1 MAREGDAMRPLV
13 TALRK
18 AVGALNDAGVPFLL
32 GGGLACWARGA
43 PESDHDV
50 DLFLRP
56 EHAERAA
63 EVLAAAG
70 MRIERPPE
78 GWLFKAYD
86 DDVYV
91 DLIFEPSSG
100 PVDDELFARA
110 DELVVRSVPMKVAS
124 VTDVLAA
131 KLLALTEQ
139 DPDYGDVLQIAR
151 ALREQIDWA
160 RLRAATDESP
170 FARAFFTLAE
180 GLHLVGDATSAR

>member
-1 MAREGDAMRPLV
+1 MRPLV

-50 DLFLRP
+50 DLFVRP

-63 EVLAAAG
+63 EALAAVG
-70 MRIERPPE
+70 MHIERPPE
-78 GWLFKAYD
+78 GWLLKAFD
-86 DDVYV
+86 GDVLV
-91 DLIFEPSSG
+91 DLIYRPSVG
-100 PVDDELFARA
+100 EVDDEMFARA
-110 DELVVRSVPMKVAS
+110 DELEVRSVPMQVAA
-124 VTDVLAA
+124 VDDVLAA

-139 DPDYGDVLQIAR
+139 SPDYGDVLKIAR
-151 ALREQIDWA
+151 ALREQIDWES
-160 RLRAATDESP
+160 LRRRTEGSP

-180 GLHLVGDATSAR
+180 GLGLITSEARPATPPR